1 MMSASFVHHQKP
13 NARLMSVLSPF
24 LRHLNPGTLALI
36 MFVAFALLS
45 TTRGK
50 DAETRESALAGTTKS
65 EMIIDERHNDG
76 SNVVTE
82 PSGQTISAPP
92 TLWQFMRRIVNT
104 FEGAFNDASLIE
116 YGKQQGIDISD
127 SLTTPCPNSSQP
139 ISTPSKP
146 LLNQSSKPSSTY

>member
-1 MMSASFVHHQKP
+1 MSASFVHHQKP
-13 NARLMSVLSPF
+13 NARLMSVISPF

-65 EMIIDERHNDG
+65 EIIIGERHNNV
-76 SNVVTE
+76 SKVVTE
-82 PSGQTISAPP
+82 SAGQTMSAPP
-92 TLWQFMRRIVNT
+92 TLWQFTRRIINA
-104 FEGAFNDASLIE
+104 FKGAFNDSSLIE
-116 YGKQQGIDISD
+116 YGQQQGIDISD

-139 ISTPSKP
+139 ISTPSKS
-146 LLNQSSKPSSTY
+146 LLSQSSKPPSSY